1 MTRFAIQRLREEKKM
16 SQEELAN
23 KSGVSR
29 TTISLIETDKST
41 TVKLTL
47 VISRTM
53 HLMSSMDTGL
63 SATANRLA
71 MQMVRNTCLITSK
84 NSVKFIGKTC

>member
-41 TVKLTL
+41 TVKLSTL
-47 VISRTM
+47 QKLAVALDVPIGYFLNIMFNVLNKTGKDTM
-53 HLMSSMDTGL
+53 Q
-63 SATANRLA
+63 ANRIF
-71 MQMVRNTCLITSK
+71 TEKK
-84 NSVKFIGKTC
+84 NQQTQ

>member
-1 MTRFAIQRLREEKKM
+1 FAIQRLREEKKM

-41 TVKLTL
+41 TVKLSTL
-47 VISRTM
+47 QK
-53 HLMSSMDTGL
+53 
-63 SATANRLA
+63 LA
-71 MQMVRNTCLITSK
+71 VALD
-84 NSVKFIGKTC
+84 VPIGYFFKHNV

>member
-1 MTRFAIQRLREEKKM
+1 M

-41 TVKLTL
+41 TVKLSTL
-47 VISRTM
+47 QK
-53 HLMSSMDTGL
+53 
-63 SATANRLA
+63 LA
-71 MQMVRNTCLITSK
+71 VALE
-84 NSVKFIGKTC
+84 VPIGYFFKQNV

>member
-41 TVKLTL
+41 TVKLSTL
-47 VISRTM
+47 QK
-53 HLMSSMDTGL
+53 
-63 SATANRLA
+63 LA
-71 MQMVRNTCLITSK
+71 VALD
-84 NSVKFIGKTC
+84 VPIGYFFKHNI

>member
-29 TTISLIETDKST
+29 TTMVQSVRLCLLIA
-41 TVKLTL
+41 
-47 VISRTM
+47 
-53 HLMSSMDTGL
+53 LMSLNTSL
-63 SATANRLA
+63 KLA
-71 MQMVRNTCLITSK
+71 SLLKPHSD
-84 NSVKFIGKTC
+84 

>member
-1 MTRFAIQRLREEKKM
+1 RFAIQRLREEKKM

-41 TVKLTL
+41 TVKLSTL
-47 VISRTM
+47 QK
-53 HLMSSMDTGL
+53 
-63 SATANRLA
+63 LA
-71 MQMVRNTCLITSK
+71 VALD
-84 NSVKFIGKTC
+84 VPIGYFFKHNV